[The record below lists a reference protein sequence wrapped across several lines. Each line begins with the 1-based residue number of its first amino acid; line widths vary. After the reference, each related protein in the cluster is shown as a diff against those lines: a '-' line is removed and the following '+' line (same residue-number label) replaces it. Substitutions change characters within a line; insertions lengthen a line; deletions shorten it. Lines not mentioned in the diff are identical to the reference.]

1 MDVPDTLSLIHLAT
15 LSILAY
21 CCSNVSL
28 HKDLLFKPVMMP
40 SMTEGQEELQWM
52 TASCS
57 NHLSMSCNKI
67 VQQ

>member
-40 SMTEGQEELQWM
+40 SMTEKGRKN
-52 TASCS
+52 CS
-57 NHLSMSCNKI
+57 G
-67 VQQ
+67 